1 MEDAPVDM
9 VACTVATRLGNL
21 SCDCGSSIAADC
33 TCRTLAH
40 MQGAKMWLRPGDKL
54 SGIRLVLDSPPLVAV
69 ADLAR
74 QLGLISDLGV
84 ESNIQVWRL
93 MLYGIGGNKLD
104 KDSELRDKTP
114 DELAALV
121 RQKILAS
128 VLFTSGAEER
138 RLSDQ
143 PIDELLRIDVTPGQ
157 LLLVRARRGHKRHT
171 RALRHGR

>member
-1 MEDAPVDM
+1 MCVPMCVILRANPWCTARAFARVRRGTPLH
-9 VACTVATRLGNL
+9 VAA
-21 SCDCGSSIAADC
+21 
-33 TCRTLAH
+33 
-40 MQGAKMWLRPGDKL
+40 
-54 SGIRLVLDSPPLVAV
+54 

-84 ESNIQVWRL
+84 ESNIQVGRL

-104 KDSELRDKTP
+104 KDSELRDVRP

-121 RQKILAS
+121 RQKNLAS
-128 VLFTSGAEER
+128 VVFTPEAEER